1 MFRKKEHVEE
11 CPIFLT
17 VKGFQKMLHMCV
29 LVYSVQMGRHLS
41 EECCKQHFWKQTET
55 QQCGSHQPSPK
66 LMKNPRLGLGAK
78 EKCLLIAF
86 HCTWNRKGWRQN
98 WGSLQT
104 ATRVLSPFCMHRE
117 PALAFLAVISAISCT
132 HTHLQLNLLT
142 RSWIFS
148 TISAQTALTPRSS
161 CFGVQTQP
169 RACGCMEPC
178 CWHWML
184 QCMARAFYAVAL
196 YACKGN
202 IIAQILQIF
211 LLGSISGTSIL
222 CVSPPGGSPWALP
235 LGISPVWF
243 PAEQPELGWC
253 YVLWSAICWNFVLL
267 LFQWRMVLLAQEM
280 DKGCPDWHLT
290 CELSAQCKQLE
301 GGVWTAEII
310 CVP

>member
-1 MFRKKEHVEE
+1 MPNFPD
-11 CPIFLT
+11 C
-17 VKGFQKMLHMCV
+17 KGFSENAAHVCACLLCANGKASLGGMLQAAFLKANRNSAMWESPTLSQANEKPKIRIRCKREVPANCFSLHMEQEG
-29 LVYSVQMGRHLS
+29 LEAELRIPPNG
-41 EECCKQHFWKQTET
+41 
-55 QQCGSHQPSPK
+55 HQ
-66 LMKNPRLGLGAK
+66 GAFTI
-78 EKCLLIAF
+78 LHAQGASF
-86 HCTWNRKGWRQN
+86 
-98 WGSLQT
+98 SLPC
-104 ATRVLSPFCMHRE
+104 SNFS
-117 PALAFLAVISAISCT
+117 SAISCT

-196 YACKGN
+196 YACKWN

-211 LLGSISGTSIL
+211 LPGSISGTSIV